1 MRGSGVAAVP
11 THPAPG
17 AAARSTAP
25 GAAGGAGS
33 IDLATVAF
41 DVDGVIA
48 DTMVQFIDLAREL
61 FSIEQLRYQDIT
73 TYNLEDCLNISPRQ
87 IEVIIEH
94 ILDGRS
100 AVPLLPIH
108 GAPEVLARLGR
119 RAGGVLF
126 VTARPRREPIEE
138 WLHRHIPLAPEAM
151 EVVAT
156 GSFEGKLEV
165 LQAKGVKVFVE
176 DRLETCFTLAQGGIA
191 PVLYRQPWNRQPHPF
206 REVDSWAQIE
216 RLLMC

>member
-1 MRGSGVAAVP
+1 MRANKVPTESTHPVPGAGTRSPIRGSMVGEGP
-11 THPAPG
+11 
-17 AAARSTAP
+17 
-25 GAAGGAGS
+25 
-33 IDLATVAF
+33 IDLTSVAF

-48 DTMVQFIDLAREL
+48 DTMVQFINLAREL
-61 FSIEQLRYQDIT
+61 FSIENLRYQDIT
-73 TYNLEDCLNISPRQ
+73 TYNLEDCLNIAPRQ

-100 AVPLLPIH
+100 PVPLRPIQ

-119 RAGGVLF
+119 RTGGVLF
-126 VTARPRREPIEE
+126 VTARPQREPIEE
-138 WLHRHIPLAPEAM
+138 WLHRHIPLAPEFI

-165 LQAKGVKVFVE
+165 LKAKGVQVFVE
-176 DRLETCFTLAQGGIA
+176 DRLETCFTLAQGGIE

-206 REVDSWAQIE
+206 REVESWGEIE